1 MKLLNIP
8 KLELGGMV
16 TPGQL
21 FIARE
26 RGPELVGSFGRHA
39 AVMNNNQIVEA
50 VSDGVFRAM
59 NKALNNNSN
68 GGSYTFNI
76 NNHLDGR
83 EIGRQVI
90 KYHNGLVKQ
99 YGHSPLII

>member
-1 MKLLNIP
+1 MFVSGGTLDELLFGEGKRP
-8 KLELGGMV
+8 EDRQAQEAEL
-16 TPGQL
+16 
-21 FIARE
+21 
-26 RGPELVGSFGRHA
+26 
-39 AVMNNNQIVEA
+39 
-50 VSDGVFRAM
+50 FRVM
-59 NKALNNNSN
+59 NKALSNNNN

-99 YGHSPLII
+99 YGHSPLVI